1 MANLVG
7 TIAPFDS
14 QSQSWEEYCEIL
26 QHFFDANEITQAAKQ
41 KAILLSSVGSQTYS
55 LLRNLLSPVK
65 PGEKTFQEL
74 VELLKEHFNPKPS
87 EIVQRFKFNSRSREE
102 GETVL
107 DYVAV
112 LRKLA
117 HDCNYGDKL
126 TEMLRDRLVCGIN
139 DDRIQRRLLSEADLT
154 FEKALKIAQAMET
167 ANKDVKDLQAQRLEM
182 SVPMRMNKVSLKQ
195 GEGLMRSCYRCGS
208 LQHLANECKFAS
220 EKCHKCGKQ
229 GHIRRVCRS
238 KSSQEEIKSQVV
250 RRQKMVMPKGD
261 QRTHYVTRDENNAS
275 DEEEVFTI
283 HNLEEIEIKKVP
295 PVMTVLSING
305 SKTEFEVDTGC
316 GVTVMNQSN
325 FLKLWVK
332 DQIPQLEPSM
342 VKLKTYT
349 GQALTVLGCAKV
361 EVKHQTHVR
370 KLPVVVVPGTGP
382 NLLGRGWIKELG
394 MRWETIHTIQAG
406 DNSALCKVLD
416 QYTEVFKEELG
427 ELKGPPAKIYVDSEA
442 VPRFFKARPV
452 PYAMKAKV
460 EAELERL
467 LRENIIEPVKHSEW
481 AAPVVP
487 VLKPDNTVRLC
498 GDYKL
503 TVNRVSKLEQYP
515 IPRIEDLFA
524 TLSGGQRFTK
534 LDMSHAYHQI
544 ALDTESK
551 KYVTVN
557 THKGLFTYRVLP
569 FGVSSSPAIFQ
580 RTIEGVLQGI
590 PHVAVFLDDILVTG
604 RNGEEHLQTLALVLK
619 RLQEAGLRLKRSKCN
634 FMEKEVMFLGHKVDE
649 TGLHPVPEKL
659 IAIQSAPTPR
669 NVTQL
674 KAYLGLL
681 NYYNKFLPNLSTV
694 LAPVYRLLRKNVT
707 WNWGVDQEVSFTQS
721 KKMIQSVQVLVHYDP
736 QKDVILSCD
745 ASPYGLGA
753 VLSHKMPNG
762 SERPIGFMSRTLNK
776 AERNYSQ
783 LDKEG
788 LAIMFGLQ
796 RFHKYLY
803 GRKFTIVT
811 DHKPLL
817 YLFNELKAVPQISS
831 PRIQRWAVTLRAYE
845 YNIIYKP
852 GKDHGNADA
861 LSRLPLPMESN
872 IEQEERVLMLENAD
886 VTLLTA
892 EQVRG
897 WTQKDPVLSRVREML
912 QRGCLEELKG
922 TEFEPFISR
931 KDELS
936 VQDGCLLWGARVI
949 IPSLGR
955 PGVLKQLHQSHPG
968 VSRMKALA
976 RSYVWWPKLDHDVE
990 MVVKSC
996 QICQEHRN
1004 VPAVAPLH
1012 PWNWPERPWQRLHV
1026 DYAGPFMGKMFFIL
1040 IDAHS
1045 KWMDVYPVNSAT
1057 SATTIECLRKSFS
1070 NHGLPELIVS
1080 DNGTCFLS
1088 AEFKEFLDKNGV
1100 QHVTSAP
1107 YHASSNGLVE
1117 RAVQIFKGMM
1127 KKMIEGTVATKVARV
1142 LFSYRITPQTT
1153 TGLSPAEMLNGRK
1166 LRCSLDFVHPDLATK
1181 IHVQQQKQKF
1191 YHDKKAKEHSFCVG
1205 DPVLIRN
1212 FSYGPKW
1219 IPGYIDTVTGPLSYK
1234 VILGDGN
1241 VVRRHVD
1248 QIHSRQEGVDENR
1261 EKVKD
1266 SKIPDFEF
1274 WSNPPSF
1281 LTEGSENPNMEC
1293 RSNERIETPSS
1304 MITKGMETPSS
1315 PTQIALEN
1323 ATELTEQ
1330 STKSVSPVV
1339 LMRRSQRTRNV
1350 PGYLKDYELN

>member
-1 MANLVG
+1 MASLVG
-7 TIAPFDS
+7 TVTPFDS

-26 QHFFDANEITQAAKQ
+26 QHFFEANEITEATKQ

-65 PGEKTFQEL
+65 PGSKTVDEL
-74 VELLKEHFNPKPS
+74 MDLLKQHFNPKPS

-112 LRKLA
+112 LRKWA
-117 HDCNYGDKL
+117 HDCNYGEKL

-139 DDRIQRRLLSEADLT
+139 DDRIQRRLLAETDLT

-167 ANKDVKDLQAQRLEM
+167 ANKDVRDLHAQRPETSISGRVYKT
-182 SVPMRMNKVSLKQ
+182 SVKQ
-195 GEGLMRSCYRCGS
+195 DDGQSRACYRCGS

-220 EKCHKCGKQ
+220 EKCHNCGKQ
-229 GHIRRVCRS
+229 GHIMKVCRS
-238 KSSQEEIKSQVV
+238 KTSFGEFNFQGGG
-250 RRQKMVMPKGD
+250 RRKREG
-261 QRTHYVTRDENNAS
+261 QRMHFVSRDEKSAS
-275 DEEEVFTI
+275 EEEGFFTVYS
-283 HNLEEIEIKKVP
+283 LQEPEILKVAP
-295 PVMTVLSING
+295 LTITLAVNESDAQ
-305 SKTEFEVDTGC
+305 FEVDTGC
-316 GVTVMNQSN
+316 GVTIMNRSN
-325 FLKLWVK
+325 FAKLGEPDKIPELKTCSVN
-332 DQIPQLEPSM
+332 
-342 VKLKTYT
+342 LKTYT
-349 GQALTVLGCAKV
+349 GQALTVLGSAQV
-361 EVKHQTHVR
+361 EVRYNGTVKQ
-370 KLPVVVVPGTGP
+370 LPVVVVPGTGP

-394 MRWETIHTIQAG
+394 MEWE
-406 DNSALCKVLD
+406 ALHRMQGVKNVTLPEVLS
-416 QYTEVFKEELG
+416 QHEELFKEELG
-427 ELKGPPAKIYVDSEA
+427 ELKGPPAKIYVDKEA

-460 EAELERL
+460 EVEIERM
-467 LRENIIEPVKHSEW
+467 LREHIIEPVKYSEW

-487 VLKPDNTVRLC
+487 VLKSDNTVRLC

-524 TLSGGQRFTK
+524 TLSGGQKFTK

-544 ALDTESK
+544 ALDVESR

-580 RTIEGVLQGI
+580 RTIEGVLQGL
-590 PHVAVFLDDILVTG
+590 PYVAVFLDDILVTG
-604 RNGEEHLQTLALVLK
+604 RNDEEHLQTLAKVLD
-619 RLQEAGLRLKRSKCN
+619 RLQEAGLRLKRSKCT

-649 TGLHPVPEKL
+649 TGLHPAPEKVL
-659 IAIQSAPTPR
+659 AIQNAPSPK
-669 NVTQL
+669 NVTEL

-681 NYYNKFLPNLSTV
+681 NYYNKFLSNLSTV
-694 LAPVYRLLRKNVT
+694 LAPVHRLLRKDAK
-707 WNWGVDQEVSFTQS
+707 WNWGGEQEAAFAQS
-721 KKMIQSVQVLVHYDP
+721 KKMIQSVQVLVHYDL

-753 VLSHKMPNG
+753 VLSHMMPDG
-762 SERPIGFMSRTLNK
+762 SERPIGFMSQTLNQ

-788 LAIMFGLQ
+788 LAVMFGLQ

-817 YLFNELKAVPQISS
+817 SLFNELKAVPQMSS

-845 YNIIYKP
+845 YSIIYKA
-852 GKDHGNADA
+852 GKDHSNADA
-861 LSRLPLPMESN
+861 LSRLPLPMESST
-872 IEQEERVLMLENAD
+872 EQEERVLMLENAD
-886 VTLLTA
+886 ITLITA
-892 EQVRG
+892 EQVRE
-897 WTQKDPVLSRVREML
+897 WTRKDPILSRVRETV
-912 QRGCLEELKG
+912 QRGCLHELTG
-922 TEFEPFISR
+922 TEFHPFTLR

-936 VQDGCLLWGARVI
+936 VQDGCVLWGARVI
-949 IPSLGR
+949 IPSVGR
-955 PGVLKQLHQSHPG
+955 PDVLKQLHQCHPG

-976 RSYVWWPKLDHDVE
+976 RSYVWWPKLDQDVE
-990 MVVKSC
+990 RLVKIC
-996 QICQEHRN
+996 GTCQEHRN

-1012 PWNWPERPWQRLHV
+1012 PWNWPDKPWQRLHV
-1026 DYAGPFMGKMFFIL
+1026 DYAGPFMGKMFFVL

-1057 SATTIECLRKSFS
+1057 SATTIECLRNSFS

-1080 DNGTCFLS
+1080 DNGTCFIS
-1088 AEFKEFLDKNGV
+1088 AEFKEFLHKNGV
-1100 QHVTSAP
+1100 RHVTSAP

-1117 RAVQIFKGMM
+1117 RAVQIVKTML
-1127 KKMIEGTVATKVARV
+1127 KKTVDGTIATKLSRV

-1153 TGLSPAEMLNGRK
+1153 TGLSPAELLYGRK
-1166 LRCSLDFVHPDLATK
+1166 LRCSMDFIHPDLTRK
-1181 IHVQQQKQKF
+1181 INEQQQKQKV
-1191 YHDKKAKEHSFCVG
+1191 YHDKKARERNFCVG
-1205 DPVLIRN
+1205 DPVLTRN

-1219 IPGYIDTVTGPLSYK
+1219 IPGHVATVTGPLSYK
-1234 VILGDGN
+1234 VMLGDGR

-1248 QIHSRQEGVDENR
+1248 QIHARQKLLVNTSEEGMDCR
-1261 EKVKD
+1261 F
-1266 SKIPDFEF
+1266 PDFDVPENTTPVIAKEIEGTGTEDIS
-1274 WSNPPSF
+1274 SNP
-1281 LTEGSENPNMEC
+1281 SEVSGDFSQHSEIIPEMNKP
-1293 RSNERIETPSS
+1293 
-1304 MITKGMETPSS
+1304 
-1315 PTQIALEN
+1315 A
-1323 ATELTEQ
+1323 
-1330 STKSVSPVV
+1330 SPVV
-1339 LMRRSQRTRNV
+1339 IMRRSQRTRNL
-1350 PGYLKDYELN
+1350 PTHLKDYELK